1 MCILRPLFFQYNQ
14 PEVTLCVCQG
24 VKIQLL
30 AYSVEGSVIV
40 CVCACCLMNH
50 AIKERERDR
59 QTEDLL

>member
-1 MCILRPLFFQYNQ
+1 MCILRPLFFQWNQ

-30 AYSVEGSVIV
+30 AYSVEGCVIV
-40 CVCACCLMNH
+40 CVCLLSDEPCH
-50 AIKERERDR
+50 QRERDR